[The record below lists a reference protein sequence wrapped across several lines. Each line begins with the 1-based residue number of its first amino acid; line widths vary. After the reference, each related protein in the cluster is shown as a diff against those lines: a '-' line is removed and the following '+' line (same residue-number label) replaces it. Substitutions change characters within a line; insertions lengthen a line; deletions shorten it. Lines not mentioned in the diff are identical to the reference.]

1 MSKTIPLTVYLGA
14 HDVERVSQMAEAHG
28 ISFPAAVKLAIAI
41 AYRQHDALT
50 CDPQTV
56 RRADKRKR
64 EVKP

>member
-1 MSKTIPLTVYLGA
+1 MSKTIPLTVWLGA
-14 HDVERVSQMAEAHG
+14 RDVERVSQMANAHG

-56 RRADKRKR
+56 RAADKRERK
-64 EVKP
+64 ESP